1 MMIFG
6 LKTKWIFHIHTERK
20 SSALRMME
28 EMFCF
33 VLFLLFRFPYD
44 LLGIFWFLCWSYR
57 EKQNENYVMIF
68 KLILSSEE

>member
-1 MMIFG
+1 
-6 LKTKWIFHIHTERK
+6 
-20 SSALRMME
+20 
-28 EMFCF
+28 MFCF